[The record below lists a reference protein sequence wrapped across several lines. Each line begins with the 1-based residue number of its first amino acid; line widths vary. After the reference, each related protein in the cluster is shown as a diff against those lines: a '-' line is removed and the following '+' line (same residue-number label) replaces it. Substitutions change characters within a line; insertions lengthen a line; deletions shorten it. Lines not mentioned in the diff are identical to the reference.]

1 MTLRQ
6 AQGERNVTHNFE
18 ALAARLIEK
27 ARLLGEARVAE
38 RRLARSDPAA
48 RWRRPGLVWPLFTK
62 G

>member
-1 MTLRQ
+1 MSS
-6 AQGERNVTHNFE
+6 VTHNFQ

-27 ARLLGEARVAE
+27 ARVLGEARAAE